1 MSNQIDLKS
10 LPIAQLFSLMTN
22 NEEFTG
28 TSLRAYYEFQ
38 ARYEKVLWNAC
49 KSVCKKDNFHK
60 IIGLEKDVYR
70 ISMQEI
76 YLKSNS
82 FEESLGKV
90 SKELQDQLLIGW
102 FSRIA
107 EVEKEKLTVEKRKFE
122 KFNLVVPDYHD
133 HLEELKIYQTDT
145 DDFLQAEKKKDR
157 KEELY
162 RRRKEIYDK
171 VWVKLKPRE
180 RDILLE
186 YFSIKG
192 GRKYLSEDRI
202 AYLCA
207 KWKIT
212 LDNLLQIKRRA
223 FQKLESFCEDEQK
236 KTENAGDPLNN

>member
-1 MSNQIDLKS
+1 MTNQIDLKS
-10 LPIAQLFSLMTN
+10 LPVAQLFSLMTN
-22 NEEFTG
+22 NEEFTE
-28 TSLRAYYEFQ
+28 TSLRAYYEFK

-60 IIGLEKDVYR
+60 IIDLEKDVYR

-82 FEESLGKV
+82 FKESLRKV
-90 SKELQDQLLIGW
+90 SKERQDQLLIGW

-107 EVEKEKLTVEKRKFE
+107 EVEKEKLTTEKRTFE
-122 KFNLVVPDYHD
+122 KLNLVVPDYHD
-133 HLEELKIYQTDT
+133 HLEELKCYQMDN
-145 DDFLQAEKKKDR
+145 DDYLEDEKNKDR
-157 KEELY
+157 EDDLRK
-162 RRRKEIYDK
+162 RQKEIYDRS
-171 VWVKLKPRE
+171 WMKLKPRE
-180 RDILLE
+180 RDILKE
-186 YFSIKG
+186 YFSIKE
-192 GRKYLSEDRI
+192 GRTYLSDDRI

-223 FQKLESFCEDEQK
+223 FQKLERFCEDEQK

>member
-1 MSNQIDLKS
+1 MTNQIDLKS
-10 LPIAQLFSLMTN
+10 LPVAQLFSLMTN
-22 NEEFTG
+22 NEKFTG
-28 TSLRAYYEFQ
+28 TSLRAYYEFEE
-38 ARYEKVLWNAC
+38 RYEKVLYNIC
-49 KSVCKKDNFHK
+49 KAVCKKDNFHK

-90 SKELQDQLLIGW
+90 SKELQDELLIGW

-107 EVEKEKLTVEKRKFE
+107 EVEKEKLTAEKRKFE
-122 KFNLVVPDYHD
+122 KINLVVPDYHD
-133 HLEELKIYQTDT
+133 HLEELKIYQLDN
-145 DDFLQAEKKKDR
+145 DAFGEAEKKKDI
-157 KEELY
+157 EEDLY
-162 RRRKEIYDK
+162 RRRKEIYDR

-212 LDNLLQIKRRA
+212 LDNLQHIKRRA
-223 FQKLESFCEDEQK
+223 FQKLERFCEDEQK
-236 KTENAGDPLNN
+236 KTENAGDPLNS